1 MFGLKQNQDRDPL
14 SKAVWTDADFE
25 QMGWHDATLW
35 SWKYSSKTKELKLD
49 IDYIVRWIE
58 PKLPNGSYSFV
69 VAPAT
74 LVFYG
79 ATQPGETLDKNQGE
93 LIEILDLEKDGDTY
107 QLIHMPVGFG
117 DERTTQFKATGY
129 QQVFREAPR
138 HTGTRTS
145 IGRSRAQP
153 VSFDLTPYK

>member
-1 MFGLKQNQDRDPL
+1 MFGRKQNQDSDPL
-14 SKAVWTDADFE
+14 SKAVWTDDDFS

-58 PKLPNGSYSFV
+58 PKLLSGYFQFV

-74 LVFYG
+74 LIFFGASQPG
-79 ATQPGETLDKNQGE
+79 ATLEKNRGE
-93 LIEILDLEKDGDTY
+93 LIEILDLEKNGDNY
-107 QLIHMPVGFG
+107 KLIHMPVGFG
-117 DERTTQFKATGY
+117 DERNTEFTAAGY
-129 QQVFREAPR
+129 KQVFREAPR

-145 IGRSRAQP
+145 IGRNKLHP
-153 VSFDLTPYK
+153 TSFDITPYK